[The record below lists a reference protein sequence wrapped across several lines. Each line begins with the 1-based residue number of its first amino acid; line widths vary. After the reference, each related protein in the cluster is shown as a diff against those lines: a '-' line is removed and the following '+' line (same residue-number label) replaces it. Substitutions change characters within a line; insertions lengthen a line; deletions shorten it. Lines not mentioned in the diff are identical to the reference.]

1 MTTLAR
7 QFIDQLAAG
16 ESAAAKETI
25 ENVLS
30 SRAFE
35 YLDAYK
41 QELAK
46 GIYSGYTEEDSNTE
60 ETTNEE

>member
-16 ESAAAKETI
+16 EAGAAKETI

-30 SRAFE
+30 SKAFDF
-35 YLDAYK
+35 LDAYK

-46 GIYSGYTEEDSNTE
+46 NIYSGYTEDDGNTE
-60 ETTNEE
+60 ETTEE